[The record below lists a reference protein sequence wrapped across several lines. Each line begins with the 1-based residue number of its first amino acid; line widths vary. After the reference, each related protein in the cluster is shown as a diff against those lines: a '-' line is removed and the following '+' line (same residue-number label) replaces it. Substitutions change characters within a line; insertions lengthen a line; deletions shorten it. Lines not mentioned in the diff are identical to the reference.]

1 MRATRDP
8 RAATTFRT
16 MKSRF
21 DRGGAMQHQITP
33 APMPF
38 SADIV
43 QAARRCL
50 SDAATLRNI
59 VWRPD
64 FAELQATALAV
75 AKADLAAR
83 KGAA

>member
-1 MRATRDP
+1 
-8 RAATTFRT
+8 
-16 MKSRF
+16 
-21 DRGGAMQHQITP
+21 MQHQITP
-33 APMPF
+33 APVIY
-38 SADIV
+38 SADNV

-64 FAELQATALAV
+64 FAELQATAWAV

>member
-1 MRATRDP
+1 
-8 RAATTFRT
+8 
-16 MKSRF
+16 
-21 DRGGAMQHQITP
+21 MQRQGTP
-33 APMPF
+33 APVIY
-38 SADIV
+38 SADNV

-50 SDAATLRNI
+50 ADVETLQRI

-64 FAELQATALAV
+64 FAELQATAWAV